1 MNNGHC
7 AALLK
12 SNNNN
17 NNRTPSFLSSYQSML
32 DSETE
37 STRTHPSPEGGE
49 LLQSSTTIASMNNY
63 SVWKLLSCCHLPP
76 SFNYPTNEANN
87 SGNTRPFY
95 LFPIFVAF
103 NIFTMTDRAIIPG
116 ANVQFVNFIQHAYDS
131 PEFAK
136 NNPDA
141 GIGLVNGKCISR
153 RGLVQPIIIFV
164 VEHLIRHSSRISTT
178 NLFCCCGTSYSTF
191 VED

>member
-1 MNNGHC
+1 MSNGHS

-12 SNNNN
+12 PNNKN
-17 NNRTPSFLSSYQSML
+17 NNRAPSFFSSSYQSML

-37 STRTHPSPEGGE
+37 STRTPPSSPENVSDIDDDCE
-49 LLQSSTTIASMNNY
+49 HETNSSFSWFWN
-63 SVWKLLSCCHLPP
+63 LLSSVCQLPP
-76 SFNYPTNEANN
+76 SFNYPTNSSSSN
-87 SGNTRPFY
+87 SGNTRPYY

-136 NNPDA
+136 DNPDA
-141 GIGLVNGKCISR
+141 GIGLVNGK
-153 RGLVQPIIIFV
+153 LIF
-164 VEHLIRHSSRISTT
+164 
-178 NLFCCCGTSYSTF
+178 
-191 VED
+191 

>member
-1 MNNGHC
+1 MSNGHST
-7 AALLK
+7 ALLK
-12 SNNNN
+12 PNNSTI
-17 NNRTPSFLSSYQSML
+17 NNRTSSFISIPVSYQSML
-32 DSETE
+32 ENSETE
-37 STRTHPSPEGGE
+37 STSTIAPSPEDTII
-49 LLQSSTTIASMNNY
+49 SSRRTNGANS
-63 SVWKLLSCCHLPP
+63 SVSFARFWKLLSCCHLPP

-87 SGNTRPFY
+87 NNNNGNSGSTRPFY

-141 GIGLVNGKCISR
+141 GIGLVNGK
-153 RGLVQPIIIFV
+153 LVF
-164 VEHLIRHSSRISTT
+164 
-178 NLFCCCGTSYSTF
+178 LFF
-191 VED
+191 K

>member
-17 NNRTPSFLSSYQSML
+17 NNRTPPSFLSSYQSML

-37 STRTHPSPEGGE
+37 STRTPPSPEGGE
-49 LLQSSTTIASMNNY
+49 LILSSTPPTYSSTTIASMNNY
-63 SVWKLLSCCHLPP
+63 NDEHETNIFSLARFWKLLSSCCHLPP
-76 SFNYPTNEANN
+76 SFNYPTNEANNNNGN

-141 GIGLVNGKCISR
+141 GIGLVNGK
-153 RGLVQPIIIFV
+153 LVF
-164 VEHLIRHSSRISTT
+164 
-178 NLFCCCGTSYSTF
+178 LF
-191 VED
+191 

>member
-1 MNNGHC
+1 
-7 AALLK
+7 
-12 SNNNN
+12 
-17 NNRTPSFLSSYQSML
+17 ML

-37 STRTHPSPEGGE
+37 STRTPPSPEGGE
-49 LLQSSTTIASMNNY
+49 LILSSTPPTSSSTTIASMNNY
-63 SVWKLLSCCHLPP
+63 NDEHETNILKLLSSCCHLPP
-76 SFNYPTNEANN
+76 SFNYPTNEANNNNGN

-141 GIGLVNGKCISR
+141 GIGLVNGK
-153 RGLVQPIIIFV
+153 LVF
-164 VEHLIRHSSRISTT
+164 
-178 NLFCCCGTSYSTF
+178 LF
-191 VED
+191 